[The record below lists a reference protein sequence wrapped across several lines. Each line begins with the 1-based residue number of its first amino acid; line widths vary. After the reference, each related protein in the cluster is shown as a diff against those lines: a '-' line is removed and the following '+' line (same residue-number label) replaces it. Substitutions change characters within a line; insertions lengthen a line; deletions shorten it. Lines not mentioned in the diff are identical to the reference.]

1 MANGSGDRGRSRTRR
16 AACLLTMIGLL
27 AGAPALA
34 SEVVDLRIGAH
45 PDFTRV
51 VFELDRPTGYRIER
65 GSAEGGGQEL
75 VVSLD
80 ATSIPRKV
88 HSQKSLIGL
97 VRITPE
103 GGGSV
108 ARIELA
114 QDGLNLKEMI
124 LASPP
129 RIVLDVLRPAGQQAA
144 NQAKPPSKPPSAGKP
159 PSPGKPQPKQVAR
172 AETIE
177 QPEPVARPAKAPA
190 AAKPPKPAP
199 AVPSPSPQQPK
210 AVAAVSPPAPA
221 AAKPRTTRGA
231 GSAPV
236 ARAAV
241 SPGEQAPGAEPS
253 EGGLPT
259 MGMNMQGDPDRE
271 RAGRPVPAA
280 ERIAAGK
287 PPVTTGRAAASTDAG
302 MGAGSVAA
310 IVGLVVLAGAG
321 VVYMRRRGEGALD
334 DEDEEA
340 VDEGAPITGAADD
353 NPFSGLA
360 AGSSSQPG
368 PSTPDYAGETL
379 EAAIANPPEVE
390 IGGVGMEDDDEEKPA
405 APLVDGLL
413 VGDGGV
419 TPSEAD
425 TLVEGVGA
433 PAIGTAV
440 AGLGGEIEG
449 DEKVMRMVGEMER
462 RMASLESRLDE
473 VNDARERLERQ
484 VAAQTEE
491 LRVQRAAIA
500 RTQRAVRNMNRPED
514 DGPTEPAIREPQ

>member
-45 PDFTRV
+45 PDYTRV

-65 GSAEGGGQEL
+65 ATAEGGGQEL

-108 ARIELA
+108 ARIELV

-144 NQAKPPSKPPSAGKP
+144 NQAKPASKPQPS
-159 PSPGKPQPKQVAR
+159 SKPQPKQVAR
-172 AETIE
+172 AETVE

-190 AAKPPKPAP
+190 AAKPPKPTP

-210 AVAAVSPPAPA
+210 AIAAVSPPAPA
-221 AAKPRTTRGA
+221 AAKPGTTRGA
-231 GSAPV
+231 GPAPV

-280 ERIAAGK
+280 ERIAASK
-287 PPVTTGRAAASTDAG
+287 PPVTTDRAAASTDAG
-302 MGAGSVAA
+302 MGVGSVAA

-340 VDEGAPITGAADD
+340 VDEGAPVTGAADD

-360 AGSSSQPG
+360 AGSSSHSEP
-368 PSTPDYAGETL
+368 PTPDYAGETL
-379 EAAIANPPEVE
+379 QDAIANPPEVE
-390 IGGVGMEDDDEEKPA
+390 IGGVGMEEDDEEKPA
-405 APLVDGLL
+405 APLADGLL
-413 VGDGGV
+413 IGDSGV
-419 TPSEAD
+419 TPGEAD

-433 PAIGTAV
+433 PAIGTAL

-449 DEKVMRMVGEMER
+449 DDEVMRMVREMER
-462 RMASLESRLDE
+462 RMASLESRFDE

-514 DGPTEPAIREPQ
+514 DGPTEPVIREPQ